1 MLKLGASITAVNRRK
16 APIVGLVCLDPDYT
30 SDFSVDANGWSAG
43 AGVQGIQANQD
54 GVDGLDDSIRI
65 RFNNATS
72 PDAPSAITKTLGTGC
87 TAGCVY
93 AYTIVYR
100 IPASNDGVFYVDN
113 ITAGGTTTSVDSSEP
128 TNDAWITKTGTFTAA
143 STTTAF
149 TITMN
154 DDNDGG
160 AADMAYINSIVLELN

>member
-1 MLKLGASITAVNRRK
+1 MNGLGLGLTNLKQDKVAATISCA
-16 APIVGLVCLDPDYT
+16 DPDYT
-30 SDFSVDANGWSAG
+30 SDFSANADGWA
-43 AGVQGIQANQD
+43 AVVGVQGIQANQD
-54 GVDGLDDSIRI
+54 GVDGLDNSIRI

-72 PDAPSAITKTLGTGC
+72 PDAPSSITKTLGTTL
-87 TAGCVY
+87 TADCVY

-100 IPASNDGVFYVDN
+100 IPAANDGVFFIDN
-113 ITAGGTTTSVDSSEP
+113 ITAGGTTTSIDSSEP

-160 AADMAYINSIVLELN
+160 AADMAYINSIVLALN